1 MRKAWSFVASVV
13 AWSAPGTLLGALAFN
28 ADARRSW
35 TAFVGTAVVGFAIST
50 GCVALTRLALPAFP
64 RYARERFRYP
74 LNWVIVALGLVVVA
88 LVGTAL
94 GVACLVAIRWI
105 EAGRAV
111 ALTLAALP
119 TATYFTLL
127 FGMAMS
133 FMSESKERATAEAR
147 QLAAEAQLASLES
160 RVNPHFLFNTLNS
173 IAALTHSN
181 PTGAEQ
187 MTNQLASLMRSSLD
201 SASPLVPLGE
211 EIDLVRTYLAIERVR
226 FGDRLRYTIDLDDN
240 VPTLV
245 PRLSL
250 QTLVENSVKYAVST
264 RRDGASI
271 YIVGVARDGFTRVEV
286 EDDGPGFDPRTAPEG
301 HGLAL
306 LRARLE
312 MSFGSAARLD
322 VQSRPGCTRVAILVP
337 TRARPA
343 P

>member
-35 TAFVGTAVVGFAIST
+35 TVFVGTAVVGFVISS

-111 ALTLAALP
+111 ALTLEALP

-127 FGMAMS
+127 FGMATS

-181 PTGAEQ
+181 PSGAEQ

-211 EIDLVRTYLAIERVR
+211 EIDLVRAYLAIERVR

-245 PRLSL
+245 PRMSL

-264 RRDGASI
+264 QRNGASI
-271 YIVGVARDGFTRVEV
+271 SIAGVARDGVTRVEV
-286 EDDGPGFDPRTAPEG
+286 EDDGPGFDPRTASDG

-306 LRARLE
+306 LRARLA

-337 TRARPA
+337 TRALPA